1 MTGSR
6 WDRTA
11 PGCRGQYS
19 VEGKGMDTL
28 EAIRTRRST
37 AKLREEPVPRAI
49 IEEILEAAIRAPNHK
64 RTEPWRFFVFTGD
77 ARTRLAEAFVENYK
91 LDHPDASAEELAGPG
106 RKSANRVL
114 NAPVTIIVTADEGRT
129 AVETLE
135 NYGAVATATEHI
147 LLAAHAL
154 GLGAYWRTG
163 EAAYTAPR
171 NAIKALLGVPDRTQ
185 LAAFVL
191 LGYPGEAARESSR
204 IPYAEKTT
212 WFE

>member
-1 MTGSR
+1 
-6 WDRTA
+6 
-11 PGCRGQYS
+11 
-19 VEGKGMDTL
+19 MDAL
-28 EAIRTRRST
+28 EALRTRRSI
-37 AKLREEPVPRAI
+37 AKLRPDPVPRAV
-49 IEEILEAAIRAPNHK
+49 IEEILEAAIWAPNHK
-64 RTEPWRFFVFTGD
+64 HTEPWRFFVFSGD
-77 ARTRLAEAFVENYK
+77 ARARLAAAFIENYK
-91 LDHPDASAEELAGPG
+91 LDHPDATPEELAGPG

-114 NAPVTIIVTADEGRT
+114 SAPVTIIVTADEGRT

-171 NAIKALLGVPDRTQ
+171 NAIKELIGAPDHAR
-185 LAAFVL
+185 LAAFIL
-191 LGYPGEAARESSR
+191 LGYPQEEVKERRR
-204 IPYAEKTT
+204 IPLSEKTT